1 MQHNDIIEI
10 KDSLTK
16 MISLL
21 TEIRDLL
28 NEQKQLRESK
38 LPRSI

>member
-10 KDSLTK
+10 KDSLTQ
-16 MISLL
+16 IVSIL
-21 TEIRDLL
+21 TEIKDLL
-28 NEQKQLRESK
+28 KENKQLKESK

>member
-10 KDSLTK
+10 KDSLIK

-21 TEIRDLL
+21 TEIKDLL